1 MDELTS
7 LAILIFGGL
16 LLRFSL
22 SLTGQA
28 WAKSHAQTVAFMILP
43 VITYVITKTIT
54 GNIALSLGMIG
65 ALSIVRFRHPVKSAL
80 ELIMYFDLITIGIA
94 TSVRTKW
101 AIQLILC
108 TVAIIFLV
116 KIVQKI
122 SQKYGKSFYKVSFN
136 EGIALNSME
145 IYAKEKI
152 DLIENSDNLTNLDKI
167 DLIENDNNLISLYN
181 DSAQGEVIYRLTFD
195 NKNQLNSFKK
205 KIEGSK
211 SIKKIDINFV

>member
-1 MDELTS
+1 MEELKS
-7 LAILIFGGL
+7 LGILIFGGL
-16 LLRFSL
+16 LLRYSL
-22 SLTGQA
+22 TLTGQN

-101 AIQLILC
+101 AIQLIIC
-108 TVAIIFLV
+108 TVAIIFIV
-116 KIVQKI
+116 KIAQKL
-122 SQKYGKSFYKVSFN
+122 SEKFGKSFYNVSFN
-136 EGIALNSME
+136 EGIAINSIE
-145 IYAKEKI
+145 IFAKEKI
-152 DLIENSDNLTNLDKI
+152 DLIENS
-167 DLIENDNNLISLYN
+167 NNLASSFN
-181 DSAQGEVIYRLTFD
+181 DLSQNEIVYRLTFH
-195 NKNQLNSFKK
+195 NKDELNSFKK

-211 SIKKIDINFV
+211 NINKVNINFV

>member
-22 SLTGQA
+22 TLTGQA

-43 VITYVITKTIT
+43 IITYVITKTIA

-101 AIQLILC
+101 AIQLIIC
-108 TVAIIFLV
+108 TIAIIFAV
-116 KIVQKI
+116 KVVQKI
-122 SQKYGKSFYKVSFN
+122 YQKFGKSFYNVSFN
-136 EGIALNSME
+136 EGIAVNSIE
-145 IYAKEKI
+145 VFAKEKI
-152 DLIENSDNLTNLDKI
+152 DLIEDN
-167 DLIENDNNLISLYN
+167 NNLISQYN
-181 DSAQGEVIYRLTFD
+181 DTIQGEIIYRLTFD
-195 NKNQLNSFKK
+195 NRNQLNLFKK
-205 KIEGSK
+205 KIEG
-211 SIKKIDINFV
+211 IKNINKININLV

>member
-7 LAILIFGGL
+7 VGILIFGGL
-16 LLRFSL
+16 LLRFAL
-22 SLTGQA
+22 TLTGQA

-43 VITYVITKTIT
+43 VITYVITNTIA

-108 TVAIIFLV
+108 TIIIIIAV
-116 KIVQKI
+116 KIVQI
-122 SQKYGKSFYKVSFN
+122 IYQKFGKSFYNVSFN
-136 EGIALNSME
+136 EGTAVNSIE
-145 IYAKEKI
+145 VFAKE
-152 DLIENSDNLTNLDKI
+152 KI
-167 DLIENDNNLISLYN
+167 DLIENDNNLISLYS
-181 DSAQGEVIYRLTFD
+181 DTTQGEVVYRLTFD

-205 KIEGSK
+205 KIEGMK
-211 SIKKIDINFV
+211 NINKININFA

>member
-7 LAILIFGGL
+7 IGILIFGGL

-22 SLTGQA
+22 TLTGQA

-43 VITYVITKTIT
+43 VITYVITKTIA

-108 TVAIIFLV
+108 TIIIIVSV

-122 SQKYGKSFYKVSFN
+122 YQKFGKSFYNVSFN
-136 EGIALNSME
+136 EGIAINSIE
-145 IYAKEKI
+145 VFAKEKI
-152 DLIENSDNLTNLDKI
+152 DLVENN
-167 DLIENDNNLISLYN
+167 NNLISLYN
-181 DSAQGEVIYRLTFD
+181 DTIQGEIVYRLTFD
-195 NKNQLNSFKK
+195 SKNQLNLFKK
-205 KIEGSK
+205 KIEGIK
-211 SIKKIDINFV
+211 SINKININLV

>member
-7 LAILIFGGL
+7 VGILIFGGL
-16 LLRFSL
+16 LLRFAL
-22 SLTGQA
+22 TLTGQA

-43 VITYVITKTIT
+43 VITYVITNTIA

-108 TVAIIFLV
+108 TIIIIIAV
-116 KIVQKI
+116 KIVQI
-122 SQKYGKSFYKVSFN
+122 IYQKFGKSFYNVSFN
-136 EGIALNSME
+136 EGTAVNSIE
-145 IYAKEKI
+145 VFAKE
-152 DLIENSDNLTNLDKI
+152 KI
-167 DLIENDNNLISLYN
+167 DLIENDNNLISLYS
-181 DSAQGEVIYRLTFD
+181 DTTQGEVVYRLTFD
-195 NKNQLNSFKK
+195 NKNQLKSFKK
-205 KIEGSK
+205 KIEGMK
-211 SIKKIDINFV
+211 NINKININFV

>member
-1 MDELTS
+1 VAEIES
-7 LAILIFGGL
+7 LLLLISGGL

-22 SLTGQA
+22 TLTGQA
-28 WAKSHAQTVAFMILP
+28 WAKSHAQTVTFMILP

-80 ELIMYFDLITIGIA
+80 ELVMYFDLITIGIA

-116 KIVQKI
+116 KIAQLIFK
-122 SQKYGKSFYKVSFN
+122 KFGRTFYNTSFN
-136 EGIALNSME
+136 EGHVTNMLEVFSS
-145 IYAKEKI
+145 EKI
-152 DLIENSDNLTNLDKI
+152 ESIESNNNTTNILKNSEANEIVYRMSFENRDQLQNFKDK
-167 DLIENDNNLISLYN
+167 L
-181 DSAQGEVIYRLTFD
+181 GEH
-195 NKNQLNSFKK
+195 
-205 KIEGSK
+205 K
-211 SIKKIDINFV
+211 SIKKINVIFN

>member
-1 MDELTS
+1 MNELSS
-7 LAILIFGGL
+7 LGILIFGGL

-22 SLTGQA
+22 TLSGQA

-43 VITYVITKTIT
+43 VITYVITNTIA

-108 TVAIIFLV
+108 TIAIIVLV

-122 SQKYGKSFYKVSFN
+122 HQKFGRSFYNVSFN
-136 EGIALNSME
+136 EGIALNSIE
-145 IYAKEKI
+145 VFAKEKI
-152 DLIENSDNLTNLDKI
+152 DLIES
-167 DLIENDNNLISLYN
+167 DNNLTSSYN
-181 DSAQGEVIYRLTFD
+181 DTVQGEIVYRLSFD
-195 NKNQLNSFKK
+195 DKKQLNLFKK
-205 KIEGSK
+205 KIEGIK
-211 SIKKIDINFV
+211 SINKINVNLV

>member
-1 MDELTS
+1 MNELTD
-7 LAILIFGGL
+7 LGILVFGGL

-22 SLTGQA
+22 TLTGQA

-43 VITYVITKTIT
+43 LITFVITKTIT

-101 AIQLILC
+101 AIQLILG
-108 TVAIIFLV
+108 TILIIFTV

-122 SQKYGKSFYKVSFN
+122 YQKFGKSFYNVSFN
-136 EGIALNSME
+136 EGISLNSIE
-145 IYAKEKI
+145 IFAKEKI
-152 DLIENSDNLTNLDKI
+152 DLIEK
-167 DLIENDNNLISLYN
+167 DNNLTTLFDNS
-181 DSAQGEVIYRLTFD
+181 SEGEIIYRLTFE
-195 NKNQLNSFKK
+195 NKNQLQLFKN
-205 KIEGSK
+205 KIEGLK
-211 SIKKIDINFV
+211 SINKINITFS

>member
-1 MDELTS
+1 MNELES
-7 LAILIFGGL
+7 LALLIFGGL
-16 LLRFSL
+16 SLRFA
-22 SLTGQA
+22 LTISGQA

-108 TVAIIFLV
+108 TIAIIFAV

-122 SQKYGKSFYKVSFN
+122 NQKFGKSFYSVSFN
-136 EGIALNSME
+136 EGVSLNSIE
-145 IYAKEKI
+145 VFSTEKI
-152 DLIENSDNLTNLDKI
+152 DIIENSNYLVS
-167 DLIENDNNLISLYN
+167 SLKDASKN
-181 DSAQGEVIYRLTFD
+181 EIIYRLTFE
-195 NKNQLNSFKK
+195 NRNELNQFKK
-205 KIEGSK
+205 KIEGLK
-211 SIKKIDINFV
+211 SINNININFV

>member
-7 LAILIFGGL
+7 ISILIFGGL
-16 LLRFSL
+16 LLRFAL
-22 SLTGQA
+22 TLTGQA

-43 VITYVITKTIT
+43 VITYVITKTIA

-108 TVAIIFLV
+108 TIIIIIAV

-122 SQKYGKSFYKVSFN
+122 YQKFGKSFYNVSFN
-136 EGIALNSME
+136 EGTAVNSIE
-145 IYAKEKI
+145 VFSKE
-152 DLIENSDNLTNLDKI
+152 KI

-181 DSAQGEVIYRLTFD
+181 DTIQGEVVYRLTFD
-195 NKNQLNSFKK
+195 NRNQLNLFKK
-205 KIEGSK
+205 KIEGMEN
-211 SIKKIDINFV
+211 INKININLV

>member
-1 MDELTS
+1 MNELSS
-7 LAILIFGGL
+7 LGILIFGGL

-22 SLTGQA
+22 TLSGQA

-43 VITYVITKTIT
+43 VITYVITNTIA

-108 TVAIIFLV
+108 TVVIIFAV

-122 SQKYGKSFYKVSFN
+122 YQKFGKSFYNVSFN
-136 EGIALNSME
+136 EGIALNSIE
-145 IYAKEKI
+145 VFAKEKI
-152 DLIENSDNLTNLDKI
+152 DLIEDN
-167 DLIENDNNLISLYN
+167 NNLISLYN
-181 DSAQGEVIYRLTFD
+181 DTVQGEIVYRLTFD
-195 NKNQLNSFKK
+195 SKNQLNLFKK
-205 KIEGSK
+205 KIEG
-211 SIKKIDINFV
+211 IKNINKININLV

>member
-1 MDELTS
+1 MNELVDLS
-7 LAILIFGGL
+7 ILVIGGL

-22 SLTGQA
+22 TLTGQS

-43 VITYVITKTIT
+43 LITFVITKTIA

-101 AIQLILC
+101 AIQLILG
-108 TVAIIFLV
+108 TMLIIFSV

-122 SQKYGKSFYKVSFN
+122 YQRFGKSFYNVSFN
-136 EGIALNSME
+136 EGLALNSIE
-145 IYAKEKI
+145 VFAKEKI
-152 DLIENSDNLTNLDKI
+152 DLIEK
-167 DLIENDNNLISLYN
+167 DNNLTTLFDNS
-181 DSAQGEVIYRLTFD
+181 SEGEVVYRLTFE
-195 NKNQLNSFKK
+195 NRNQLQIFKK
-205 KIEGSK
+205 KIDGLK
-211 SIKKIDINFV
+211 NINKININYS